1 MSILLLYVVGG
12 FCEHLSIVYKHI
24 GETANM
30 QLLNLS
36 SLQLCKIIILNEQKL
51 MLWQFAQ
58 RVSFYKYPKLIKE
71 VASSFKITIKWK

>member
-1 MSILLLYVVGG
+1 MSILLLYVVGF

-51 MLWQFAQ
+51 WQFAQ

>member
-1 MSILLLYVVGG
+1 MSWG
-12 FCEHLSIVYKHI
+12 EHI